1 MNAEA
6 IMYDG
11 QKKKLEGLCEEHD
24 LVYTL
29 EKDTYPIVLT
39 VSMAKKQYEQGK
51 LIDDGEKSEPTCD
64 PNAKVVWIFR
74 DGKLAMKV
82 EGGTFTI
89 GKELRT
95 KIENILLKM
104 VNYWQQFFFR
114 SVIEKKGLNKNAF
127 PEMPEARCIYDGG
140 CAEKG
145 HHRTGFPD

>member
-89 GKELRT
+89 DKALRA
-95 KIENILLKM
+95 KIEGIFLKI
-104 VNYWQQFFFR
+104 VNFWQQYFFR
-114 SVIEKKGLNKNAF
+114 DALEKNMLKKGKF
-127 PEMPEARCIYDGG
+127 PEEPESSETVQAAD
-140 CAEKG
+140 ED
-145 HHRTGFPD
+145 TEDFED